1 MRHAYHFL
9 YQYVEHYFIIVQREV
24 WWNTTIILSKFIQ
37 DQFTSAWV
45 QRLLPSTSS
54 AYRVTEREGQKNETK
69 IRQTIFIIL
78 KWIQWRGIIPIS
90 FPNSRISIQDDQG
103 KLNFK
108 VLAYFITMIETKR
121 VLKKIKIILRSRNT
135 RENSKI
141 LK

>member
-1 MRHAYHFL
+1 MKCQFL
-9 YQYVEHYFIIVQREV
+9 YQHVEHYFIIVQREV

-54 AYRVTEREGQKNETK
+54 AYRVTERGGHKNETK
-69 IRQTIFIIL
+69 IFQKIFIIF
-78 KWIQWRGIIPIS
+78 KWVQWREIIPIS